1 MAKRKKSVKN
11 KDAGTIKSN
20 KVMVQCASLVN
31 KDAVKREVINGI
43 EHIVISSFTLPDDI
57 VMNGG
62 LYPAEEIANSFA
74 SLERTLAPIEHPSD
88 SNGNFISANDPDAI
102 HNFHGGAF
110 NRNVRQEN
118 GRIHID
124 KVINVVEAQK
134 TERGKRL
141 LDRINEIETNE
152 DPRPIHTSTGV
163 FLVPEETDGIK
174 TNEAGQEYTW
184 VATEMTFDHDAI
196 LLDNVGAAQPHQ
208 GVGIA
213 VNANGEECKVQT
225 FINQDVVFDQTPDE
239 NEMSHEEIES
249 ALRDAIRKPPLNG
262 DWVVR
267 VFPSTFI
274 FESGEQLFSAPYTI
288 REKKAIIMGIP
299 LPVERDE
306 TFKIKTNEQDDDMC
320 KEAIVNALKDA
331 KVETDGLDDAAL
343 LAEYNKLQANQSK
356 GDDDKDKDTGAALAA
371 VVANALKPVTDEIAS
386 LKAQL
391 NAKDEGELDKFA
403 EIVGN
408 SDKYPGIDA
417 ANAKKLGIDTLKGMA
432 ANCGESYGIAPQTNQ
447 GGGQDD
453 AFKAPSADTLPE

>member
-1 MAKRKKSVKN
+1 N
-11 KDAGTIKSN
+11 
-20 KVMVQCASLVN
+20 
-31 KDAVKREVINGI
+31 
-43 EHIVISSFTLPDDI
+43 I

-110 NRNVRQEN
+110 NQNVRQEN

-141 LDRINEIETNE
+141 LDRVEEIETN
-152 DPRPIHTSTGV
+152 DNPRPIHTSTGV
-163 FLVPEETDGIK
+163 FLVPEDTNGIK

-208 GVGIA
+208 GVGMA
-213 VNANGEECKVQT
+213 VNASGEECEVQT
-225 FINQDVVFDQTPDE
+225 FINQDVVFDQTPDDK
-239 NEMSHEEIES
+239 EMSHEEIES

-306 TFKIKTNEQDDDMC
+306 TFKIKTNEQDDDMR
-320 KEAIVNALKDA
+320 EVIVNALKA
-331 KVETDGLDDAAL
+331 AGVETENLDDAAI
-343 LAEYNKLQANQSK
+343 LAKYNELQANQSE
-356 GDDDKDKDTGAALAA
+356 GDDDKVKDTGADLAA
-371 VVANALKPVTDEIAS
+371 VVANALKPVTDEIAG

-391 NAKDEGELDKFA
+391 NAKDESELDKFA

-408 SDKYPGIDA
+408 SDKYPGIDVES
-417 ANAKKLGIDTLKGMA
+417 AKKMGIDTLKGLS
-432 ANCGESYGIAPQTNQ
+432 ANCGESYGIPPQNNSA
-447 GGGQDD
+447 GGQDD